1 MAWLV
6 FGPWLYSIK
15 DWEVREV
22 WIWGESCWW
31 THPQLLFLFCPYC
44 DASCLLHTCEPTY
57 AHATNGT
64 NGALPNSV
72 TGIPSHAGTLQP
84 MWTEIPTLHGCTQ
97 KSSIGAVA
105 GHWHGIRLWSMIVWA
120 YACLGAVSVVVPVL
134 VCVRAADG
142 CPMCQQC
149 QQGHIQL
156 DLTLPCS
163 SQATLCLGPIPGGLL

>member
-1 MAWLV
+1 MKAVGGLT
-6 FGPWLYSIK
+6 PSI
-15 DWEVREV
+15 
-22 WIWGESCWW
+22 
-31 THPQLLFLFCPYC
+31 LFLFCPYR
-44 DASCLLHTCEPTY
+44 DVSCLLH
-57 AHATNGT
+57 AHYV
-64 NGALPNSV
+64 S
-72 TGIPSHAGTLQP
+72 QP
-84 MWTEIPTLHGCTQ
+84 MHMPQMAQMGHYQIQLPAYPQMLAPSNQCGLRYQPCMAAHK

-156 DLTLPCS
+156 DLPLPCS